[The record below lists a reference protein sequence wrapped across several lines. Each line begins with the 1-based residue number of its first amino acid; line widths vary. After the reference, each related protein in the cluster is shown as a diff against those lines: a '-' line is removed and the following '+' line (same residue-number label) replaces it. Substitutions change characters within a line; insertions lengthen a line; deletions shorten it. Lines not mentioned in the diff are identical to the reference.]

1 MTRQSAGG
9 TACPTQAK
17 SCSKGVGGAGGF
29 ACNFMNGLAKRM
41 TPRVLASM
49 CASLLVLLAALTIA
63 QANPVVILL
72 IRLISPLIAYGIAM
86 WLCGEIAREYRSSK
100 DLRRAWVVLGVCAG
114 VSMLRH
120 LFDTPLVDL
129 VWPGYWAGPWSQLMR
144 ELLAAAALT
153 LLAAG
158 ILTMAEAFRRMRL
171 GFSLHWP
178 DLAAMAGVLLLL
190 ALVLYFRNDLSAAR
204 VSVSLAK
211 RAQLFSQVMFA
222 IAAAGCVLLMRIS
235 KQMGGGK
242 LAIAMGWIIAHIVL
256 RAALVL
262 ATAWQAHLN
271 KSLPSVNLTFLLL
284 SNAAIWMFAMAAAS
298 RYQVSVTA
306 AQQAA
311 KWGVVPNGR
320 LADVAG

>member
-1 MTRQSAGG
+1 
-9 TACPTQAK
+9 
-17 SCSKGVGGAGGF
+17 
-29 ACNFMNGLAKRM
+29 MNELAKRM
-41 TPRVLASM
+41 TPRMLGSI
-49 CASLLVLLAALTIA
+49 CASVLVLLAMLT
-63 QANPVVILL
+63 NPLAIRVV
-72 IRLISPLIAYGIAM
+72 RLISPLLAYGIAM
-86 WLCGEIAREYRSSK
+86 WLCGEIAAEYRSSR
-100 DLRRAWVVLGVCAG
+100 DLRRAWIILGFCAA

-129 VWPGYWAGPWSQLMR
+129 VWPGYWSGPWSQLMR

-190 ALVLYFRNDLSAAR
+190 GLVLYFRNDLSAAR
-204 VSVSLAK
+204 VSVSVAK

-222 IAAAGCVLLMRIS
+222 VAAAGCVLLMRIS

-242 LAIAMGWIIAHIVL
+242 LAIAMGWIIAHIML
-256 RAALVL
+256 RAVLVL
-262 ATAWQAHLN
+262 ATALQAHLH
-271 KSLPSVNLTFLLL
+271 KSLPFSDFLFSVIST
-284 SNAAIWMFAMAAAS
+284 AAIWMFAMAAAS
-298 RYQVSVTA
+298 RYQVSLTA

-311 KWGVVPNGR
+311 KWGVVTNGR
-320 LADVAG
+320 LVDVAG